1 MDLTEY
7 AEALPAR
14 LQPFGPV
21 SLRRMFGGYG
31 VFYQGLMVGLVAGD
45 GLYLKTDA
53 RSAPLFIKAGCRQF
67 VYYRGHRPVAMSYYR
82 APDDLF
88 SSEESVRAWLSEAYE
103 AALRA
108 HSRRRRTSHKP
119 RPPSWGPRTPR
130 QR

>member
-1 MDLTEY
+1 VAAGIDNEHVGHGDLLAASPTECGLRAGSSSAPAMPGNGGAMDLTEY

-53 RSAPLFIKAGCRQF
+53 RSAPLFIEAGCRQF
-67 VYYRGHRPVAMSYYR
+67 VYYR
-82 APDDLF
+82 
-88 SSEESVRAWLSEAYE
+88 
-103 AALRA
+103 
-108 HSRRRRTSHKP
+108 
-119 RPPSWGPRTPR
+119 
-130 QR
+130 